1 MPLRVDWGRHGG
13 VESMAIS
20 GAAHV
25 DGLRRGYS
33 SPTEVSKGVSGGSSR
48 SGPGMV
54 LSVSALSLWLSL
66 VRLGSEAQ
74 EPAEEKRLEVEAE
87 GDRKKDVCEGWR
99 SWALAAF
106 EVSWEARGV
115 QGACWGKPSWSL
127 VTMLM
132 LAAVAVVLVLRKKGS
147 SQLR

>member
-1 MPLRVDWGRHGG
+1 VPLRVDWGRHGG

-20 GAAHV
+20 GAAQV
-25 DGLRRGYS
+25 DGLWRYS
-33 SPTEVSKGVSGGSSR
+33 SPTEVSKGVSGGSSS

-54 LSVSALSLWLSL
+54 LSVSALSLSLSL
-66 VRLGSEAQ
+66 SRLGSEAQ

-87 GDRKKDVCEGWR
+87 GEWKKDVCGGWR

-106 EVSWEARGV
+106 DVSREARGL
-115 QGACWGKPSWSL
+115 QGACWDKVSL
-127 VTMLM
+127 VVMLM

>member
-20 GAAHV
+20 GAAQV
-25 DGLRRGYS
+25 DGLWRYS
-33 SPTEVSKGVSGGSSR
+33 SPTEVSKGVSGGSSS

-54 LSVSALSLWLSL
+54 LSVSALSLSLSL
-66 VRLGSEAQ
+66 SRLGSEAQ

-87 GDRKKDVCEGWR
+87 GEWKKDVCGGWL

-106 EVSWEARGV
+106 DVSWNPRGL
-115 QGACWGKPSWSL
+115 QGACLGKVSL
-127 VTMLM
+127 VVVMLM
-132 LAAVAVVLVLRKKGS
+132 LAAVAVVLVLRKKGI

>member
-1 MPLRVDWGRHGG
+1 M
-13 VESMAIS
+13 
-20 GAAHV
+20 
-25 DGLRRGYS
+25 
-33 SPTEVSKGVSGGSSR
+33 
-48 SGPGMV
+48 
-54 LSVSALSLWLSL
+54 
-66 VRLGSEAQ
+66 RLGSEAQ